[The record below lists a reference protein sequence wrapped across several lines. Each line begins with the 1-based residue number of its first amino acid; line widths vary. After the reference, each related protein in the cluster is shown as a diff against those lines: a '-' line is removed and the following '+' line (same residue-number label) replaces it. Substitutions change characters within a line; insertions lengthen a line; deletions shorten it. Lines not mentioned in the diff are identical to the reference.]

1 MKRVLIAGLVHETHT
16 FSATRT
22 TLVDFEELIWLHGE
36 SVLARCR
43 GDISPMGGV
52 LSVAD
57 ELGWEYTVSSYG
69 GALPAGI
76 VDDTLL
82 ENWWIQVQQDLKQH
96 TSLDG
101 ILLVLHG
108 AMVFESFPDGE
119 GEILRRLRNIV
130 EDCPIAVVLDL
141 HANFS
146 YDMARYGSIF
156 VSYRENPH
164 TDAYAAGMR
173 VARLLDQVIA
183 SKKCPQVVA
192 VKPAVLYSPRG
203 TASAM
208 EPMRTLLQMARQL
221 ESEFSELLEVCVLPG
236 FAYADVPCAGVS
248 FCVTTLGDPQQAHR
262 LLQPLAE
269 TALQRAKQGNPLD
282 TPIDQVMPEAMRVS
296 DGPIGIV
303 EPSDN
308 IGGGTPGDGT
318 GVLQAFVEYKVKN
331 CAVVINDPEAVEVCH
346 DLDIGSELVLPIG
359 GKVDGF
365 HGPTLEL
372 LVTLGGKTD
381 GKFSLENPESHFASL
396 VGRHV
401 DMGPSAVVK
410 HHGIYILLTTVK
422 TPPMDLGQ
430 LRSQGIIPEQL
441 YMVGIKAAAA
451 YKAAYD
457 PILRASFY
465 VDTPG
470 LGTSDLHCFTYQ
482 HIPRPCKPLDNI

>member
-1 MKRVLIAGLVHETHT
+1 MKKVLIAGLVHETHT
-16 FSATRT
+16 FSANRT
-22 TLVDFEELIWLHGE
+22 TLADFEALIWLHGE
-36 SVLARCR
+36 GVLARCH
-43 GDISPMGGV
+43 GDVSPMGGV

-57 ELGWEYTVSSYG
+57 ELGWEYTVSSFG

-76 VDDTLL
+76 VDDAVL
-82 ENWWIQVQQDLKQH
+82 ESWWSQVQQDLKQQID
-96 TSLDG
+96 LDG

-119 GEILRRLRNIV
+119 GEVLRRLRNIV
-130 EDCPIAVVLDL
+130 GDCPIAAVLDL

-146 YDMARYGSIF
+146 YDMARYGSVF
-156 VSYRENPH
+156 AGYRENPH
-164 TDAYAAGMR
+164 TDAYATGIRIAQ
-173 VARLLDQVIA
+173 LLDQTMA
-183 SKKCPQVVA
+183 SEKRPQVTV

-203 TASAM
+203 TASAV
-208 EPMRTLLQMARQL
+208 EPMSTLLQMARQL
-221 ESEFSELLEVCVLPG
+221 ESEFPDLLEVCALPG

-248 FCVTTLGDPQQAHR
+248 FCATTIGDPEQANR
-262 LLQPLAE
+262 LLWPLAE
-269 TALQRAKQGNPLD
+269 TALQQAEQGNPLD
-282 TPIDQVMPEAMRVS
+282 TPIDQVMPEAMQIL
-296 DGPIGIV
+296 DGPIGII

-318 GVLQAFVEYKVKN
+318 GVLQAFIEHKVEN
-331 CAVVINDPEAVEVCH
+331 CAVIINDPVAVEICR

-359 GKVDGF
+359 GKVDDL
-365 HGPTLEL
+365 HGQTLEL

-381 GKFSLENPESHFASL
+381 GKFSLENPKSHFASL

-422 TPPMDLGQ
+422 TPPLDLGQ

-441 YMVGIKAAAA
+441 YMIGIKAAAA
-451 YKAAYD
+451 HKAAYD

-470 LGTSDLHCFTYQ
+470 LGTSDLHRFSYQ
-482 HIPRPCKPLDNI
+482 YIPRPCKPLDNI

>member
-1 MKRVLIAGLVHETHT
+1 MKKVLIAGLVHETHT
-16 FSATRT
+16 FSASRT

-36 SVLARCR
+36 DVLVRCR
-43 GDISPMGGV
+43 GDISPMSGV

-57 ELGWEYTVSSYG
+57 SLGWEYTTSSYG

-76 VDDTLL
+76 VDDALL
-82 ENWWIQVQQDLKQH
+82 ESWWAQVQQDLKQH
-96 TSLDG
+96 TNLDG

-108 AMVFESFPDGE
+108 AMVFESFTDGE
-119 GEILRRLRNIV
+119 GEILRRLRNV
-130 EDCPIAVVLDL
+130 VGDCPIAVVLDL

-146 YDMARYGSIF
+146 YDMACYGSIF
-156 VSYRENPH
+156 ASYRENPH
-164 TDAYAAGMR
+164 TDAYAAGVR
-173 VARLLDQVIA
+173 IAQLLDQVMT
-183 SKKCPQVVA
+183 SKKRPQVTA
-192 VKPAVLYSPRG
+192 IKPAVLYSPRG

-221 ESEFSELLEVCVLPG
+221 ESEFPDLLEVCVLPG

-248 FCVTTLGDPQQAHR
+248 FCATTIGDPEQAHR

-269 TALQRAKQGNPLD
+269 TALQQAEQGNPLD
-282 TPIDQVMPEAMRVS
+282 TPIDQVMLEAMQIP
-296 DGPIGIV
+296 DGPIGII

-318 GVLQAFVEYKVKN
+318 GILQAFIKYKIKN
-331 CAVVINDPEAVEVCH
+331 CAVIISDPVAVEVCH
-346 DLDIGSELVLPIG
+346 GLDIGSELILPIG
-359 GKVDGF
+359 GKVDDF

-381 GKFSLENPESHFASL
+381 GKFSLENPKSHFASL
-396 VGRHV
+396 VGRRV

-441 YMVGIKAAAA
+441 YMIGIKAAAA

-470 LGTSDLHCFTYQ
+470 LGSSDLHRFSYQ
-482 HIPRPCKPLDNI
+482 HIPRPCKPLDKI